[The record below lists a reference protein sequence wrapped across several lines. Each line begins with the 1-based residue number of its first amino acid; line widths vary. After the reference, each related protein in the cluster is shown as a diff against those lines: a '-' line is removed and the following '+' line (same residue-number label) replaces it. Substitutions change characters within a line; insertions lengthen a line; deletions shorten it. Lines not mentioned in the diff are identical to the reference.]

1 MDLGAAAAPAAAGF
15 TFPAATPAPV
25 LPAAPASATEG
36 QQAVLQPLQSSI
48 GMTEPTPAPATLP
61 LPTTLPPAWLAPA
74 VVPAVPVAPPADGPV
89 ATIADRCVRLG
100 VPGAEEQPSLYRL
113 CRQWVQ
119 NDPDLGEPL
128 AEPLPTSKL
137 PPLPALSE
145 EAAAVVQQQPPQEP
159 PFPGAPDAAGAAG
172 AGAGAAAA
180 AGGSGTPPEVPDLL
194 KHHQQHWKAVRQHAQ
209 ARAAAAQQRHGQRL
223 QAVLALGGSGVGAGS
238 GALPVPMQH

>member
-1 MDLGAAAAPAAAGF
+1 M
-15 TFPAATPAPV
+15 
-25 LPAAPASATEG
+25 
-36 QQAVLQPLQSSI
+36 
-48 GMTEPTPAPATLP
+48 
-61 LPTTLPPAWLAPA
+61 
-74 VVPAVPVAPPADGPV
+74 

-100 VPGAEEQPSLYRL
+100 LPGAEEQPSLYRL

-128 AEPLPTSKL
+128 AEVGAAGHKRPLCSAGSLHRQRVHGAWPPIKWYMHAWARMREALLANHMAKHSPPLPAPPPPPMQPLPTSKL
-137 PPLPALSE
+137 PPLPPLSE
-145 EAAAVVQQQPPQEP
+145 EAAAVVRLPPPQEP
-159 PFPGAPDAAGAAG
+159 PLPGATEAGGGG
-172 AGAGAAAA
+172 AEAGAAAA
-180 AGGSGTPPEVPDLL
+180 AAGSTPPEVADLL